1 MKKFYLFTF
10 IAASILSACN
20 CNNNCNNDAVVNAVQ
35 DNRANAKLDNY
46 LYAIEYDDYDFDAAH
61 AAMSKMFK
69 PANAACTEV
78 RRGNFVGRN
87 LDWYINDQAAAIIKI
102 NHSDKH
108 LASIGMVGAN
118 PLFTDSLAAA
128 GDTCSRVYAT
138 MPLSTCDGINECGVY
153 IGVNVMP
160 TGETSFDKSTW
171 DYGKWGHGAANTNP
185 GAEKSYIVSVLTR
198 VVLDNAHSVAE
209 AKQIIESINWYEP
222 VNFPH
227 KGESQSFHWLLCDST
242 TSCVLEF
249 IDNKPYYT
257 ETTEVNKPSYATI
270 MTNFTNKLMADK
282 QMMQDGAQGYER
294 YDVIKANYDAT
305 PATSEGMQDLMK
317 KVWFSLSYTKDI
329 NDPGFFH
336 TDNANNAT
344 IKASEVYNNPD
355 VLKNEAFVKEVEK
368 GKADF
373 ANKSLWHKKDCSLWY
388 TTHTTVYDLEKREF
402 KVLVH
407 EGLDGQ
413 KEWYHVTFNH
423 QFNKPLDFQGKK

>member
-1 MKKFYLFTF
+1 MKKTLFKSTMLLSVAV
-10 IAASILSACN
+10 IATACGTN
-20 CNNNCNNDAVVNAVQ
+20 GADKSTSSD
-35 DNRANAKLDNY
+35 DNRSNTKICDY
-46 LYAIEYDDYDFDAAH
+46 LYAVEYDDYDFDKAH
-61 AAMSKMFK
+61 EAMSKQFK

-87 LDWYINDQAAAIIKI
+87 LDWYINDQAAAVIKI
-102 NHSDKH
+102 NHNDKH

-128 GDTCSRVYAT
+128 GDTCSKVYAT
-138 MPLSTCDGINECGVY
+138 LPLSTCDGINECGVY

-185 GAEKSYIVSVLTR
+185 GAEKSYTVSALTR
-198 VVLDNAHSVAE
+198 VVLDKAHSVAE
-209 AKQIIESINWYEP
+209 AKEIIESINWYEP

-249 IDNKPYYT
+249 IDNKPCYT
-257 ETTEVNKPSYATI
+257 ETTEIDKPSYATI

-317 KVWFSLSYTKDI
+317 KVWFTLSYTKDI
-329 NDPGFFH
+329 KDPGFFH
-336 TDNANNAT
+336 TDYANNTA
-344 IKASEVYNNPD
+344 IKAGEVYNNPD
-355 VLKNEAFVKEVEK
+355 VLKNEAFVKEVET
-368 GKADF
+368 GKANF
-373 ANKSLWHKKDCSLWY
+373 ADKSQWHKKDCTLWY
-388 TTHTTVYDLEKREF
+388 TTHTTVYDMAKREF

-413 KEWYHVTFNH
+413 KEWYHVTMDS
-423 QFNKPLDFQGKK
+423 QFVKPLAK